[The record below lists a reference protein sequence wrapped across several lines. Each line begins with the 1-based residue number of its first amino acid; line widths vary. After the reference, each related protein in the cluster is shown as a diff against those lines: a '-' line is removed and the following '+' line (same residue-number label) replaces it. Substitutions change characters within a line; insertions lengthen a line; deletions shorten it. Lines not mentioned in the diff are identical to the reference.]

1 MGRTVED
8 ACPYKSKGF
17 ADEILLTLVGEGL
30 APPDKIIR
38 QPKSLRLSKSKKFL

>member
-17 ADEILLTLVGEGL
+17 ADEILLTLVGEAFGL
-30 APPDKIIR
+30 PQKPPLTEPIPSVDAK
-38 QPKSLRLSKSKKFL
+38 QFS